1 MVSCE
6 TVSASRK
13 IWILVAAVAA
23 LAAAAY
29 FAWRLGPRRGIDAR
43 AMLAELPPGD
53 GLTVFA
59 DIRTLRQS
67 GILQRLAGEAGA
79 ESDEYRGFVA
89 ATGFEY
95 RKDLDAFILRSEGG
109 RRWIAAEARLD
120 YGKLR
125 RYFLAHGGRCVS
137 ELCSMQGSAPER
149 QISWVRLKSGR
160 LGMAVDPDP
169 LAAAAFGEK
178 AKAPSWP
185 VPDTPLWLYLPGR
198 SLEAPENGPSWLAR
212 AIEGMRGARWLL
224 WTARPAGDGLDL
236 RLEIQCADAEKAKEM
251 AGRWGGVLESLR
263 EAARQQGDQVSLPS
277 ILAEGTFQANGE
289 RAEGRW
295 RIEWERLE
303 KLLP

>member
-6 TVSASRK
+6 TVGASRK
-13 IWILVAAVAA
+13 LWITAAVAA
-23 LAAAAY
+23 ALAGAAY
-29 FAWRLGPRRGIDAR
+29 FAWRHGPWRAADAR
-43 AMLAELPPGD
+43 AMLAELPAGD

-59 DIRTLRQS
+59 DTRALRQS

-95 RKDLDAFILRSEGG
+95 RRDLDAFILRSEDR
-109 RRWIAAEARLD
+109 RRWIVAEARID

-137 ELCSMQGSAPER
+137 ELCSMQGSTPER

-160 LGMAVDPDP
+160 LGMAVNPDP
-169 LAAAAFGEK
+169 LAAAAFGGK
-178 AKAPSWP
+178 AEPPPWPAPEA
-185 VPDTPLWLYLPGR
+185 PLWLYLPGR
-198 SLEAPENGPSWLAR
+198 MLAAPEGGPAWLAL
-212 AIEGMRGARWLL
+212 AVEGMRGARWLL
-224 WTARPAGDGLDL
+224 WSARPEGNGLDL
-236 RLEIQCADAEKAKEM
+236 RLEIQCVDAEKAREM
-251 AGRWGGVLESLR
+251 AGRWDRVLESLR
-263 EAARQQGDQVSLPS
+263 EAARQQGDRVSLPA
-277 ILAEGTFQANGE
+277 ILAEGTFQASGE

-295 RIEWERLE
+295 RIEWGRLE

>member
-1 MVSCE
+1 MVSFE

-13 IWILVAAVAA
+13 VSITIAAIAVLAA
-23 LAAAAY
+23 LAY
-29 FAWRLGPRRGIDAR
+29 VAWRHGPWRGPDAR

-59 DIRTLRQS
+59 DTRALRQS

-95 RKDLDAFILRSEGG
+95 REDLDAFVLRSDGG
-109 RRWIAAEARLD
+109 RRWIVAQARLNYD
-120 YGKLR
+120 KLR

-149 QISWVRLKSGR
+149 QISWVRLSSGR

-169 LAAAAFGEK
+169 LAAAAFGGK
-178 AKAPSWP
+178 AEAAPWP
-185 VPDTPLWLYLPGR
+185 VPEAPMWLYLPGR
-198 SLEAPENGPSWLAR
+198 SLEAPEGGPAWLAL
-212 AIEGMRGARWLL
+212 AVEGMRGARWLV
-224 WTARPAGDGLDL
+224 WSARPDGNGVDL
-236 RLEIQCADAEKAKEM
+236 RLEIQCPDAEKAREM

-263 EAARQQGDQVSLPS
+263 EAARQQGDRASLPA
-277 ILAEGTFQANGE
+277 ILAEGTFRANGE

-295 RIEWERLE
+295 RIDWGRLE